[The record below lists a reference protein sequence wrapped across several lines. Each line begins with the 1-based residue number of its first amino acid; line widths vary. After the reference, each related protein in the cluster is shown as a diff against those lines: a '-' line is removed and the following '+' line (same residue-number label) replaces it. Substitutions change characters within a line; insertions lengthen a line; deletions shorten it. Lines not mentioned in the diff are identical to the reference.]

1 MWQKGMGLHT
11 ERQCFGVAFCVCAWC
26 PRVDHRG
33 MLRFDYASPS
43 ASSPLLPLS
52 LHASIN
58 DDLLDDILSHRTAI
72 SFASA
77 ACVSKSSWN
86 QICSRILARPKL
98 ASALSLHPSPKVAVK
113 EVIETVLTGSIRPR
127 FVVANIGSGF
137 GLYDISKF
145 LDARSGNLFCPFLL
159 RQSGLAI
166 FQSRSFQ
173 QHPLA
178 IQIFV
183 STHTSQNLQDA
194 MVIFSMI

>member
-1 MWQKGMGLHT
+1 
-11 ERQCFGVAFCVCAWC
+11 
-26 PRVDHRG
+26 

-58 DDLLDDILSHRTAI
+58 DDLLDDILSHLTAI

-77 ACVSKSSWN
+77 ACVSKSWN
-86 QICSRILARPKL
+86 QICSRILAHPKV

-113 EVIETVLTGSIRPR
+113 EVIERVLGGSIRPR

-145 LDARSGNLFCPFLL
+145 VCVFARINPLILISISEHVVCSERNLFCPFL
-159 RQSGLAI
+159 
-166 FQSRSFQ
+166 
-173 QHPLA
+173 
-178 IQIFV
+178 
-183 STHTSQNLQDA
+183 
-194 MVIFSMI
+194 